1 MGSHLIFG
9 AGLTVGFV
17 NLFCGLAVGIVG
29 SGAAIADAAN
39 SSLFVKILIVEI
51 FGSAIGLFGL
61 IVGIYM
67 VSAYTVCVKRIM
79 ICMFFNILDFKG
91 RHGGYKIKVNK
102 KVYNSL

>member
-1 MGSHLIFG
+1 MQDFSSRDAEDDDALRSKNWFGAYLIFG
-9 AGLTVGFV
+9 AGVTVGWV
-17 NLFCGLAVGIVG
+17 NFFCGLCVGVVG

-67 VSAYTVCVKRIM
+67 VSASKM
-79 ICMFFNILDFKG
+79 II
-91 RHGGYKIKVNK
+91 
-102 KVYNSL
+102 NSRK

>member
-1 MGSHLIFG
+1 MGGQLIFG
-9 AGLTVGFV
+9 AGLTVGWV
-17 NLFCGLAVGIVG
+17 NLFCGLCVGVVG

-67 VSAYTVCVKRIM
+67 VSELNTLKEVL
-79 ICMFFNILDFKG
+79 FIL
-91 RHGGYKIKVNK
+91 I
-102 KVYNSL
+102 